1 MSRTPPAGPGPS
13 QRPID
18 EPPSRRDALRLI
30 GGAALGALAP
40 APALAQAPVL
50 SQIQSALGEG
60 QRFEP
65 AAVVELARA
74 LAKRPYAA
82 VPADLPEALTNLNY
96 EQYIGIRALPQAQI
110 WAGEGRGFVVE
121 PLHRGWV
128 FSSPVLLFTVE
139 DESVRRIAYE
149 RSRFEF
155 GKLNVPA
162 NLGDIAYSGFRLFTT
177 ALTEPGGQPVEFALV
192 QGASFF
198 RALARGQSFGLVA
211 RALTLRPAEARG
223 EEFPFFRAFW
233 IERPRAGT
241 QCARRA
247 RR

>member
-65 AAVVELARA
+65 AAVVELART

-82 VPADLPEALTNLNY
+82 VPPDLPEALTNLNY
-96 EQYIGIRALPQAQI
+96 EQYIGIRALPSAQI
-110 WAGEGRGFVVE
+110 WAGEVGGFVVE
-121 PLHRGWV
+121 PLHLGGV
-128 FSSPVLLFTVE
+128 FSNPVLLVTV
-139 DESVRRIAYE
+139 DDGSVRGVADE
-149 RSRFEF
+149 RSRIEFER
-155 GKLNVPA
+155 LNV
-162 NLGDIAYSGFRLFTT
+162 
-177 ALTEPGGQPVEFALV
+177 
-192 QGASFF
+192 
-198 RALARGQSFGLVA
+198 
-211 RALTLRPAEARG
+211 
-223 EEFPFFRAFW
+223 
-233 IERPRAGT
+233 
-241 QCARRA
+241 
-247 RR
+247 